1 MAVQSIAVPPD
12 PARDARAAV
21 LVDQVPTWPR
31 HTLKVAWG
39 SFEAGTTFRRATGS
53 RGARYLV
60 NAVARECPDYQQ
72 AGNICKHVRAVV
84 LFEQRQQ
91 PAPKKRASYADLFA
105 ACAVG
110 CGELVERKGE
120 ACYRCT
126 SEQVHRADRAARL
139 EHFRQ
144 EGARIGASLPPFVL
158 NPLAE

>member
-91 PAPKKRASYADLFA
+91 ATTVRRASYVDVVDVFA
-105 ACAVG
+105 ACSAG

-126 SEQVHRADRAARL
+126 SEQVHRADMARKRRL
-139 EHFRQ
+139 V
-144 EGARIGASLPPFVL
+144 ANV
-158 NPLAE
+158 